1 MMRTSP
7 HLIKPTPLQ
16 VVMFKVAVALLPGI
30 AAYAWVFGAG
40 ILLQILL
47 ATVAAIAT
55 EAACLKLRN
64 YPIKPFITDGSA
76 IVTAWLLA
84 LSLPPLSSWWMVV
97 LATVIAIGLAKHLYG
112 GLGQNPF
119 NPAMVGFAVMMVS
132 FPAQMSRWNA
142 PLSLPTVDLTA
153 WQQFG
158 YVLSGHLPQGLSFD
172 TLASATP
179 LDSVKTALLQQH
191 SMSDIF
197 SGAIFQSADWLSF
210 LPSSVALIAVGY
222 LLGGLY
228 LLQQRIIAWPLPV
241 AFLTVLLG
249 MSGLFHLINPAQYT
263 SPAFHLLSGAAVL
276 GAFFIVTDPVT
287 APTTLRGR
295 LIYAALIGLLTWLIR
310 TFGGYPDG
318 VAFAVLIMNIAA
330 PFIDQ
335 YTQPAVFGRKPQRGV
350 KHGH

>member
-1 MMRTSP
+1 MIRTSP
-7 HLIKPTPLQ
+7 HVIKPTPLQ
-16 VVMFKVAVALLPGI
+16 VVMLKVAAALLPGI
-30 AAYAWVFGAG
+30 AAYVWVFGAG

-47 ATVAAIAT
+47 ATITALAT

-84 LSLPPLSSWWMVV
+84 LSLPPLSPWWMIV
-97 LATVIAIGLAKHLYG
+97 LATIIAIGLAKHLYG

-119 NPAMVGFAVMMVS
+119 NPAMVGFAVMIVS

-142 PLSLPTVDLTA
+142 PLSLPNVDLTA
-153 WQQFG
+153 WQQFRYIFAG
-158 YVLSGHLPQGLSFD
+158 ILPDGLAFD

-179 LDSVKTALLQQH
+179 LDTVKTALMQSH
-191 SMSDIF
+191 SMNEIF
-197 SGAIFQSADWLSF
+197 SGAIFQAGAW
-210 LPSSVALIAVGY
+210 LPSSVAVIAMAY

-228 LLQQRIIAWPLPV
+228 LLQQRIIQWQLPT
-241 AFLTVLLG
+241 AFLAVLLG
-249 MSGLFHLINPAQYT
+249 MSGLFHLINPAQFT
-263 SPAFHLLSGAAVL
+263 SPAFHLLSGAAML

-287 APTTLRGR
+287 APTTPRGR

-310 TFGGYPDG
+310 TFGAYPDG

-335 YTQPAVFGRKPQRGV
+335 YTQPAVFGRKG
-350 KHGH
+350 K